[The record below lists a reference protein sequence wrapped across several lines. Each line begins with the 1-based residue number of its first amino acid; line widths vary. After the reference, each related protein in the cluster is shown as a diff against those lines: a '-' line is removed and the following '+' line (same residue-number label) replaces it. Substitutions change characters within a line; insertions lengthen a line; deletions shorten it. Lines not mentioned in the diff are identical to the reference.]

1 MNEQILSAGVRVE
14 PARKSAFTLIEL
26 LVVIAIIAILAG
38 LLLPALAKAK
48 ASAHRTQCINN
59 DKQLMLA
66 FHLYGQD
73 SDDITPFNN
82 WGFDPKV
89 PGWLT
94 VPPFN
99 QNEANTNQQKG
110 VYWKYIGNNSVY
122 RCPDDRTNNSPAFK
136 FRSNKL
142 SSYIMNGALCN
153 YVDPVN
159 GDYKKY
165 RISQFRADAIMMWQG
180 PEGFVGYNDGSDSPD
195 EPESTIHNTGS
206 TFGVVDGHVEFM
218 KEKIYRAL
226 EKGEEKSR
234 QAGRYWCVPGDVKGG
249 LGYLGL

>member
-1 MNEQILSAGVRVE
+1 MKKSSERILFERSAKTTG
-14 PARKSAFTLIEL
+14 FTLIEL

-48 ASAHRTQCINN
+48 ASAHRIQCINN

-73 SDDITPFNN
+73 SDDVTPFNN
-82 WGFDPKV
+82 WGFDTKV

-99 QNEANTNQQKG
+99 PNEANTNQQKG
-110 VYWKYIGNNSVY
+110 VYWKYIGNNAVY
-122 RCPDDRTNNSPAFK
+122 RCPDDHTNTPAFK

-142 SSYIMNGALCN
+142 SSYIVNGALCN
-153 YVDPVN
+153 YKDPVN
-159 GDYKKY
+159 GVY
-165 RISQFRADAIMMWQG
+165 RKFKISQFRADAIMMWQG
-180 PEGFVGYNDGSDSPD
+180 PEGFVGFNDGSDSPD
-195 EPESTIHNTGS
+195 EPQSKIHNTGS

-218 KEKIYRAL
+218 KERIYRTL

>member
-1 MNEQILSAGVRVE
+1 MKKRALNSSPKRSN
-14 PARKSAFTLIEL
+14 RTAFTLIEL

-38 LLLPALAKAK
+38 LLLPALARAK
-48 ASAHRTQCINN
+48 ASAHQTQCLNN
-59 DKQLMLA
+59 QKQLMLA

-73 SDDITPFNN
+73 GDDITPFNN

-94 VPPFN
+94 VPPFR
-99 QNEANTNQQKG
+99 ANDAATNQQLG
-110 VYWKYIGNNSVY
+110 VYWKYIGNNNVY
-122 RCPDDRTNNSPAFK
+122 RCPDDHTNTPAFK

-142 SSYIMNGALCN
+142 SSYIMNGAICS
-153 YVDPVN
+153 YADPQN
-159 GDYKKY
+159 GAYKKF
-165 RISQFRADAIMMWQG
+165 RVSQFRGDAIIMWQG

-195 EPESTIHNTGS
+195 ELQSKVHNTGS

-234 QAGRYWCVPGDVKGG
+234 QTGRYWCVPGDPKGG